1 MSKDQKIFYKNIDR
15 IIRIIYSE
23 LQMTEYIRFTDFE
36 KINYEAVFD
45 LENSVFRKRI
55 EVSYITLYPKNFNY
69 DDLNYLFDFLTEEL
83 QREYQSSN
91 VLYLFFYIAKRI
103 INRSN
108 DRLFIEFDNLL
119 EWDGFIN
126 KVDVKLFTSAYF
138 VEKNWKQDLNVTST
152 VLEHNNKYLYDILK
166 RIGLSENHMHLK
178 ASGYVED
185 INWYYFFKESLY
197 NKHQFVTFINSS
209 GTFNDLPKT
218 DNTQK
223 NLILFLQ
230 KIKLLRLILYSFN
243 KNQSIFDGLSFKVV
257 ERLLLSDDL
266 ELTIQALG
274 MSKQI
279 KAVEA
284 MAEEEFKKI
293 YEKADLLTYS
303 MIEEKFLKSIFTGVM
318 KKNYVN
324 RTFLTYLFNLYICG
338 VTRMKFQFVQNN
350 LGMGFS
356 KFKEKEE
363 NKAWFIPSDSQ
374 GDIDLIRSVF
384 HKYYREKVVK
394 KIEFRIAP
402 KHTKED
408 YLTFI
413 RTLDDINTSEY
424 NKTIE
429 ELKKTGKKES
439 AKQLTKINYG
449 IIIHFIKPKCETAY
463 KNDARNESQREQVDQ
478 LSNQLFSY
486 LEYIDKLAE
495 KNWNETVYLNKIV
508 GIDTANYEIGN
519 RPEVFGS
526 IFRKFRMGTSEGRIL
541 RATYHVGEEFS
552 TLANGLRAI
561 DETLTFLDYRQNDR
575 LGHALALGIDAD
587 YFFKAKRYNI
597 FSSFQDYIDDI
608 AWMYS
613 MISQSAA
620 NKIELLCFLKDEY
633 NKYKFELFAGTVFS
647 SNPLDLEDYI
657 DSYYLRGDV
666 PEIYLGLFDSDSLE
680 YNDYQSMIN
689 KYSYKVNYR
698 HKQHKRSFMNTK
710 ARKLY
715 AHYHYDEQ
723 LKKTGAKS
731 LHIEVVES
739 YVACIKCVQYLLK
752 LKILNMNVF
761 IEANPTSNKKISFV
775 NKYNELPALKLNCH
789 LLKKTENFINLPIS
803 INTDDSGIFQTN
815 LSNEY
820 SMIAAAL
827 IRDHYPEEK
836 VYAYIEQLA
845 IASNVH
851 SFIEE

>member
-1 MSKDQKIFYKNIDR
+1 MIKDQKIFYKNVDR

-23 LQMTEYIRFTDFE
+23 LQMEEYIQFTDFE
-36 KINYEAVFD
+36 KIDYEAVFD
-45 LENSVFRKRI
+45 LENRAFRKRI

-69 DDLNYLFDFLTEEL
+69 DDLNYLFDFLSEEL
-83 QREYQSSN
+83 QREYHSSN
-91 VLYLFFYIAKRI
+91 ALYLFFYVAKRI

-108 DRLFIEFDNLL
+108 DRLFIEFENLL

-138 VEKNWKQDLNVTST
+138 LEKNWDHDLDDNGT
-152 VLEHNNKYLYDILK
+152 VLEHNNKYLYDIFK

-185 INWYYFFKESLY
+185 INWYYFFKASLY
-197 NKHQFVTFINSS
+197 NKCKFIDFITSA

-218 DNTQK
+218 DKTK
-223 NLILFLQ
+223 KDLILFLQ
-230 KIKLLRLILYSFN
+230 KVKLLRLFLYSFY
-243 KNQSIFDGLSFKVV
+243 KNQAFFAGLSFKMV
-257 ERLLLSDDL
+257 ERLLRSDDL
-266 ELTIQALG
+266 ELTIQVLG
-274 MSKQI
+274 ISKQI
-279 KAVEA
+279 KTIEVMIEA
-284 MAEEEFKKI
+284 EF
-293 YEKADLLTYS
+293 EKMYQQTDLLTYS
-303 MIEEKFLKSIFTGVM
+303 MTETKFLKSIFGGILKM
-318 KKNYVN
+318 EHAN

-374 GDIDLIRSVF
+374 GDNDLIRSVF

-402 KHTKED
+402 KRTKED
-408 YLTFI
+408 YLQFI
-413 RTLDDINTSEY
+413 HTLEDINTKEY
-424 NKTIE
+424 DKAVN
-429 ELKKTGKKES
+429 ELKKKGKKES
-439 AKQLTKINYG
+439 AEQLAKINYG
-449 IIIHFIKPKCETAY
+449 IIVHFIKPKYEGAHEHV
-463 KNDARNESQREQVDQ
+463 ARNGNQRKQVEQ
-478 LSNQLFSY
+478 LSNQLFSC
-486 LEYIDKLAE
+486 LEFIDKLAQ
-495 KNWNETVYLNKIV
+495 KKLNQNLYLNKIV

-526 IFRKFRMGTSEGRIL
+526 TFRKFRMGTSEGRIL

-561 DETLTFLDYRQNDR
+561 DETLNFLDYRQNDR

-587 YFFKAKRYNI
+587 NFFKAKRYNI

-613 MISQSAA
+613 LISQSAA
-620 NKIELLCFLKDEY
+620 DKVELLCFLKDEY
-633 NKYKFELFAGTVFS
+633 NKYKFELFEGTEFDS
-647 SNPLDLEDYI
+647 TPLDLDDYI
-657 DSYYLRGDV
+657 DAYYLRGDS
-666 PEIYLGLFDSDSLE
+666 PEVYQELLKKDHFKCDE
-680 YNDYQSMIN
+680 YQSIIN
-689 KYSYKVNYR
+689 KYTYKLNFR
-698 HKQHKRSFMNTK
+698 HKQHKRSFMNVR
-710 ARKLY
+710 ARKCY
-715 AHYHYDEQ
+715 THYHYGEQ
-723 LKKTGAKS
+723 LKKTGARS
-731 LHIEVVES
+731 LHVEVVEN

-752 LKILNMNVF
+752 LKILKMHVF

-789 LLKKTENFINLPIS
+789 LLKIVPDFINLPIS

-827 IRDHYPEEK
+827 IREGYPEEK
-836 VYAYIEQLA
+836 VYAYIEQLT